1 VFAETFRSRV
11 IGSRPPLLPQ
21 SEHARLPTGGD
32 HPTVRRLSASPR
44 ASVAAIFPLLVAA
57 GLLSLAVGASIAEH
71 KKRDR
76 EAYHELQLLAVEHSE
91 DVEAYFA
98 RSRSLTKLLSL
109 NPSFREFYELRGTRA
124 QQIRVGGRALREA
137 RRGLVALF
145 DVLPNAVGEAC
156 FIDRSGAENARAVRG
171 RIAPNSQL
179 SQNERGNPFF
189 VATFAR
195 PPNDVYQSAPYRSPD
210 THDLVLANAAVI
222 PSNDGVKHAIV
233 HFEISLASLAR
244 SITPKTP
251 GYEVVVVD
259 RRTGAVIVDTAH
271 ARQPSMPLGSS
282 PDRRFAQLASTRRKA
297 GTFEVGGRD
306 AAYDRVATS
315 AGNINDWAVAVLP
328 TGAPPSWIGT
338 WGYANLALL
347 AGALLLFFI
356 ALRNFRSS
364 QRALRRVALQDSLTG
379 LGNRF
384 AMSHELDAHCNAAT
398 RERPILVTVFD
409 LDGFKEYNDNYGHP
423 AGDALLARVGHR
435 LGGAIDG
442 RGAGFR
448 MGGDEFC
455 VILPHDEQAK
465 ATLAAAATALS
476 EIGDGFKITCSYGS
490 AAIPKDAGNAAAAL
504 RLADARM
511 YSHKATTRGDGARG
525 SAVRQ
530 SMEVLARAVA
540 ETSAELGDHTTGVAA
555 LAQQV
560 GRTLGLSDVEVTET
574 MRAAVLHDVGKIA
587 IPDAVLAKR
596 GPLDDDEWELMRR
609 HTLIGQRI
617 LQGAPSLAAA
627 GRLVRSSHERWD
639 GQGYPDRLA
648 GEAIPLG
655 ARIIAVCDAFD
666 AMTTD
671 RPYRS
676 EISVDE
682 ALEELRRCAGT
693 QFDPGVV
700 AAFCEIAADGV
711 PEFALVGAS
720 GGSRLAARAVS

>member
-1 VFAETFRSRV
+1 
-11 IGSRPPLLPQ
+11 
-21 SEHARLPTGGD
+21 
-32 HPTVRRLSASPR
+32 VRRLSASPR

-57 GLLSLAVGASIAEH
+57 GLLSLAVGASITEH
-71 KKRDR
+71 KKRER
-76 EAYHELQLLAVEHSE
+76 EAYHELQLLSVEHSE

-98 RSRSLTKLLSL
+98 KSRSLTKLLSL
-109 NPSFREFYELRGTRA
+109 NPSFREFYERPGTRTEK
-124 QQIRVGGRALREA
+124 IRAGGLTLTETRRALA
-137 RRGLVALF
+137 ALSE
-145 DVLPNAVGEAC
+145 VLPNAVSEAC

-171 RIAPNSQL
+171 RIAPNSEL
-179 SQNERGNPFF
+179 SKNESVNSFF
-189 VATFAR
+189 FATFLRR
-195 PPNDVYQSAPYRSPD
+195 PTDVYQSAPYRSPD
-210 THDLVLANAAVI
+210 THDWVLGNSAVI
-222 PSNDGVKHAIV
+222 PSRDGVKHAIV
-233 HFEISLASLAR
+233 HFELSLASLAQ

-251 GYEVVVVD
+251 GYEVALVD
-259 RRTGAVIVDTAH
+259 RETGNVVLDTAHGRRPRMPVDTATD
-271 ARQPSMPLGSS
+271 
-282 PDRRFAQLASTRRKA
+282 DRFMQLVSTAEKS
-297 GTFEVGGRD
+297 GTFEVAGRD
-306 AAYDRVATS
+306 AAFTGVGTLR
-315 AGNINDWAVAVLP
+315 GNVNDWAVAVLP
-328 TGAPPSWIGT
+328 TGAPPSWAGT
-338 WGYANLALL
+338 WGYANVALL
-347 AGALLLFFI
+347 AGALVLFFV
-356 ALRNFRSS
+356 ALRNFRTS

-384 AMSHELDAHCNAAT
+384 AMSHELDTHCRAAT
-398 RERPILVTVFD
+398 SERPILLTVFD

-435 LGGAIDG
+435 LRGVLEG

-455 VILPHDEQAK
+455 VILPHDEQAQ
-465 ATLAAAATALS
+465 ATLAAASTALS

-490 AAIPKDAGNAAAAL
+490 AAIPKDAENAPDAL

-511 YSHKATTRGDGARG
+511 YSHKATTRGDSVRG

-555 LAQQV
+555 LAQQL
-560 GRTLGLSDVEVTET
+560 GRALGLSDVEVTET

-596 GPLDDDEWELMRR
+596 GPLDNDEWELMRR
-609 HTLIGQRI
+609 HTLIGERI

-676 EISVDE
+676 AISVDE

-693 QFDPGVV
+693 QFDPEVV
-700 AAFCEIAADGV
+700 AAFCEIAAGGA
-711 PEFALVGAS
+711 PELALVE
-720 GGSRLAARAVS
+720 AR